1 MIKGIV
7 LAGGLGT
14 RLYPSTKVISK
25 HLLPLYD
32 KPMIYYPIS
41 VLMLANIRD
50 ICIISDAK
58 NIPSYKELL
67 GDGSDFGVNF
77 NYQVQEEPDGIA
89 SAFILAENF
98 IGSSNVLLILGD
110 NLFFGSGFSL
120 MLQEVSKN
128 VNGAHIFAYEVN
140 DPERFGV
147 LYIDEKNKIKDII
160 EKPKHSKS
168 NLAVTGMY
176 LYDNSVIEISK
187 NISISKRGEREISDV
202 NKAYLKKNKLQ
213 HTVLGRGFTW
223 LDAGTPDSFLSAS
236 FFVQTLIKKQGLQIA
251 CLEEIALRQGWLNI
265 NKIKKSKILKLDND
279 YVDYIKKIISLKK
292 FY

>member
-7 LAGGLGT
+7 LAGGLGS

-25 HLLPLYD
+25 QLLPLYD

-50 ICIISDAK
+50 ICIISDAN
-58 NIPSYKELL
+58 NINSYKALL
-67 GDGSDFGVNF
+67 GDGSDFGVAF
-77 NYQVQEEPDGIA
+77 NYQVQDEPNGIA
-89 SAFILAENF
+89 SAFILAEDF
-98 IGSSNVLLILGD
+98 IGSSNVFLILGD
-110 NLFFGSGFSL
+110 NLFFGAGFSL
-120 MLQEVSKN
+120 MLQEASKN
-128 VNGAHIFAYEVN
+128 LNGAHVFAYEVN

-147 LYIDEKNKIKDII
+147 LYIDKKNKIEDII
-160 EKPKHSKS
+160 EKPKSSKS

-176 LYDNSVIEISK
+176 LYDNSVVGISK
-187 NISISKRGEREISDV
+187 DISFSKRGEREITDV

-213 HTVLGRGFTW
+213 FTVLGRGFTW

-251 CLEEIALRQGWLNI
+251 CLEEIALRQGWLDI
-265 NKIKKSKILKLDND
+265 NKIKKSKVLDLDND
-279 YVDYIKKIISLKK
+279 YSRYIKKIILSKK
-292 FY
+292 YY